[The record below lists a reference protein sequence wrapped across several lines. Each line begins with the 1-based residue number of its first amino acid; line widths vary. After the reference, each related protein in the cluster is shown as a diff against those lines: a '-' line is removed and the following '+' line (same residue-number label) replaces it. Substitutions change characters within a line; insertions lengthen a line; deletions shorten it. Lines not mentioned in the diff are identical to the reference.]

1 MYRSDAGARRCLVG
15 FIASGSGFQWVPVPV
30 MSFHAWMA
38 GCEWYIL
45 YVALSRLGVPLASCL
60 RGLVRG
66 MFTPGYSCHCGPS
79 TKDGIDFL
87 KRPYCTNTTL
97 GTCCG
102 HISASK
108 RPLGHGPRGPGATI
122 LTTKAAM
129 PGQGH
134 DQSHE
139 LRDLRWT
146 QLLALKPQLLV
157 APWRSVVSHNGWG
170 EPEQIR
176 A

>member
-1 MYRSDAGARRCLVG
+1 MQAQEGAFRV
-15 FIASGSGFQWVPVPV
+15 
-30 MSFHAWMA
+30 WMA

-87 KRPYCTNTTL
+87 KRPDCTIPL
-97 GTCCG
+97 LEHVVACCG

-108 RPLGHGPRGPGATI
+108 RPWKDKGQGATI
-122 LTTKAAM
+122 LNTKAAM

-157 APWRSVVSHNGWG
+157 APWRSSVPQWLRTTGAN
-170 EPEQIR
+170 
-176 A
+176 

>member
-1 MYRSDAGARRCLVG
+1 MRRGGLLRPFKLIRKNMLESTKMLGVKHQIAIDIFIFVHKLGQIIMYRSDAGARRCLVG

-30 MSFHAWMA
+30 MSFRVWMA

-87 KRPYCTNTTL
+87 KRPYCT
-97 GTCCG
+97 
-102 HISASK
+102 I
-108 RPLGHGPRGPGATI
+108 PLLEHVVATSQ
-122 LTTKAAM
+122 LQK
-129 PGQGH
+129 
-134 DQSHE
+134 
-139 LRDLRWT
+139 DL
-146 QLLALKPQLLV
+146 
-157 APWRSVVSHNGWG
+157 
-170 EPEQIR
+170 
-176 A
+176 

>member
-1 MYRSDAGARRCLVG
+1 MQAQEGAFRV
-15 FIASGSGFQWVPVPV
+15 
-30 MSFHAWMA
+30 WMA

-87 KRPYCTNTTL
+87 KRPDCTIPL
-97 GTCCG
+97 LEHVVACCG

-108 RPLGHGPRGPGATI
+108 RP
-122 LTTKAAM
+122 
-129 PGQGH
+129 
-134 DQSHE
+134 
-139 LRDLRWT
+139 
-146 QLLALKPQLLV
+146 
-157 APWRSVVSHNGWG
+157 
-170 EPEQIR
+170 
-176 A
+176 